1 MSQLALELCSD
12 FAACRQEVPR
22 MLFEAEQMSQLAAY
36 VTEMQ
41 DPELHR
47 WWAKYNESLG
57 QFDTALGSYQQ
68 ANDPVAIVRLHCQQ
82 EDFVSACDV
91 VEKSNSAA
99 AAFMLARQLE
109 ATEQVY
115 FILYVCPSVWLL

>member
-1 MSQLALELCSD
+1 MRAWGSLTQPW
-12 FAACRQEVPR
+12 AAISKP
-22 MLFEAEQMSQLAAY
+22 M
-36 VTEMQ
+36 T
-41 DPELHR
+41 
-47 WWAKYNESLG
+47 
-57 QFDTALGSYQQ
+57 
-68 ANDPVAIVRLHCQQ
+68 PVAIVRLHCQQ